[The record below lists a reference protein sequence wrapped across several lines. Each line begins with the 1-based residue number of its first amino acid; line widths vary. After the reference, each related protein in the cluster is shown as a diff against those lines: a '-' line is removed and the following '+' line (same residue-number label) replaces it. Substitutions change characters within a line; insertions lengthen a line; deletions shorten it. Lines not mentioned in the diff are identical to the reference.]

1 MKVGIKLTSGK
12 DTWSMTLDKKDLI
25 PYNKFNINFMIFI
38 RPLTY
43 DLDDIDNYQNH
54 FSYDFID
61 DLVREKNPPK
71 FLLTNEQV
79 LVETIIF

>member
-12 DTWSMTLDKKDLI
+12 DSWSTILEKKDIL
-25 PYNKFNINFMIFI
+25 PYNKFNINFIDFI

-61 DLVREKNPPK
+61 DLVKYNNPPK